1 VNPFRK
7 RTAIL
12 IAGVSALLASISGPI
27 AWYVAREN
35 AEESIVSLAMEE
47 SGRLLHRHHAI
58 NLGGGEDAVGRAE
71 AAANIIVGGLFD
83 IAEIYDGNGAKL
95 AESMTSGGRPLSSL

>member
-1 VNPFRK
+1 MNPFRK

-58 NLGGGEDAVGRAE
+58 NLGGGRTRLAVP
-71 AAANIIVGGLFD
+71 
-83 IAEIYDGNGAKL
+83 KL
-95 AESMTSGGRPLSSL
+95 LQTSLSADCLISRKFTTETALNLQNP